1 MKKALIFGHTSG
13 LGYSLSKKLLDEGV
27 YVVGVARRESDIKS
41 PRLVNLFA
49 DLSLESDVHRV
60 SGEIISNHDDFDA
73 LLFCAGMLTSHS
85 IDNLSFEQM
94 DYMFRVNN
102 FAPMTIESKL
112 LDLIK
117 ANSADVVNVTSD
129 ASFNFYAKY
138 HEYSA
143 SKVALRKFTQ
153 DLLDRL
159 KDTPCRVM
167 DFCPAGFQ
175 SNIRSAMTGEKVI
188 RDESTY
194 MRAEDL
200 ANIVYFLLNLPR
212 RIEIGSIF
220 VNRKA
225 VVPD

>member
-94 DYMFRVNN
+94 DYMFRVN
-102 FAPMTIESKL
+102 
-112 LDLIK
+112 
-117 ANSADVVNVTSD
+117 VTSD

-153 DLLDRL
+153 DLLDQL

-175 SNIRSAMTGEKVI
+175 SNIRSGARLV
-188 RDESTY
+188 
-194 MRAEDL
+194 AC
-200 ANIVYFLLNLPR
+200 AF
-212 RIEIGSIF
+212 
-220 VNRKA
+220 A
-225 VVPD
+225 VCSV